1 MRCSIFELVIYE
13 EKDEKTLKA
22 YAINSIFLNLIKSF
36 EGFAKPSRSL
46 WKIFTFLQSQF
57 RLSHFVHATFEK
69 SLFLPWPVLVLVLV
83 LLLVIDAAHGR
94 SGGVAGQRLSRLR
107 VRVRRT
113 VRDAIEIR
121 SPHWRCRTT
130 SHQNIL
136 LTILIFRNF
145 SFLFAIY
152 LYFFIHRG
160 LKNKIGKCCFLSKVL
175 KRL

>member
-22 YAINSIFLNLIKSF
+22 FVINSIFLNLIKSF
-36 EGFAKPSRSL
+36 EGFAKPSRNL
-46 WKIFTFLQSQF
+46 WKIFTFLQS
-57 RLSHFVHATFEK
+57 HFLHSTFEK

-113 VRDAIEIR
+113 VRDAIEVR
-121 SPHWRCRTT
+121 SPHWKCRTT

-145 SFLFAIY
+145 SFLFAICHLFVF
-152 LYFFIHRG
+152 LYTSRT
-160 LKNKIGKCCFLSKVL
+160 
-175 KRL
+175 